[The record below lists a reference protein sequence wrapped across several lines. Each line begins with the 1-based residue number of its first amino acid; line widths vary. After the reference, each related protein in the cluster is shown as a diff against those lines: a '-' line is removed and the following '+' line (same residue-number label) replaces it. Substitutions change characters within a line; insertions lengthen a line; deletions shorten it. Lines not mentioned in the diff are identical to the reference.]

1 MGEKKVT
8 MRQIAKVCGCSLA
21 TVSYALNHT
30 GQGKI
35 SSATRLRVIDTAKRL
50 NYPTTRTIRGKKN
63 RAAILV
69 TTVDGESAGRRLHLT
84 DLAMQLECQLLA
96 LGIPSVILRLRD
108 LVEDWR
114 KILAVS
120 PSVIFVLDG
129 GCQAVAHVNPPCVT
143 PMIFVDCDNNDPL
156 YYKILPDYPS
166 LFGQARQK
174 LGREDLFLVAEPVRS
189 GQLMTLLTQGFPPQ
203 DVCFHNGCRI
213 LVVITCAA
221 LHNTLAVPGG
231 KSHIKQVI
239 HVLPVLRGG
248 TAILRSLSLRFRQR
262 RIVGHIVQRV
272 PAADGRCVPVVIFRQ
287 QIFGNSHEG
296 ADTLV
301 CPYRGAFWKAAGM
314 FRVGQDL
321 IFSVCING
329 QFDPLRKIQAPYIR
343 IFIVKLVVNAFDILN
358 LKLSA

>member
-35 SSATRLRVIDTAKRL
+35 SSATRLRVIDAAKRL
-50 NYPTTRTIRGKKN
+50 NYPTTRTIRAKKN

-69 TTVDGESAGRRLHLT
+69 TTVDGESVGRRLQLT
-84 DLAMQLECQLLA
+84 DLAMRLENELLA

-166 LFGQARQK
+166 LFSQARQK
-174 LGREDLFLVAEPVRS
+174 LGREDLFLMAEPVRS
-189 GQLMTLLTQGFPPQ
+189 GQLMTQLTQDFSPQ
-203 DVCFHNGCRI
+203 DVYFHNGQQSLHEFLHAHQGRKGIVVGDLLGVEVCQHLPAEDVAVICSLDDPGLFPTQVTLLPTPNTIKAKAAADVASDLLTLDYDPTQGNRI
-213 LVVITCAA
+213 LI
-221 LHNTLAVPGG
+221 
-231 KSHIKQVI
+231 
-239 HVLPVLRGG
+239 
-248 TAILRSLSLRFRQR
+248 
-262 RIVGHIVQRV
+262 
-272 PAADGRCVPVVIFRQ
+272 
-287 QIFGNSHEG
+287 G
-296 ADTLV
+296 AD
-301 CPYRGAFWKAAGM
+301 
-314 FRVGQDL
+314 
-321 IFSVCING
+321 FSGNG
-329 QFDPLRKIQAPYIR
+329 
-343 IFIVKLVVNAFDILN
+343 
-358 LKLSA
+358 

>member
-189 GQLMTLLTQGFPPQ
+189 GQLMALLTQGFPPQ
-203 DVCFHNGCRI
+203 DVYFHNGQQSLSGFLDAHRGRKGVVVGDLLGVEVSGQFSPQDLAVICSLDTPGLFPPQVTLLPAPNVQKARAAAAAASDLLTLDYDPTQGNRI
-213 LVVITCAA
+213 LV
-221 LHNTLAVPGG
+221 
-231 KSHIKQVI
+231 
-239 HVLPVLRGG
+239 
-248 TAILRSLSLRFRQR
+248 
-262 RIVGHIVQRV
+262 
-272 PAADGRCVPVVIFRQ
+272 
-287 QIFGNSHEG
+287 G
-296 ADTLV
+296 AD
-301 CPYRGAFWKAAGM
+301 
-314 FRVGQDL
+314 
-321 IFSVCING
+321 FSVNG
-329 QFDPLRKIQAPYIR
+329 
-343 IFIVKLVVNAFDILN
+343 
-358 LKLSA
+358 

>member
-50 NYPTTRTIRGKKN
+50 NYPT
-63 RAAILV
+63 
-69 TTVDGESAGRRLHLT
+69 
-84 DLAMQLECQLLA
+84 
-96 LGIPSVILRLRD
+96 
-108 LVEDWR
+108 
-114 KILAVS
+114 VS

-203 DVCFHNGCRI
+203 DVYFHNGQQSLSGFLDAHRGRKGVVVGDLLGVEVSGQFSPQDLAVICSLDTPGLFPPQVTLLPAPNVQKARAAAAAASDLLTLDYDPTQGNRI
-213 LVVITCAA
+213 LV
-221 LHNTLAVPGG
+221 
-231 KSHIKQVI
+231 
-239 HVLPVLRGG
+239 
-248 TAILRSLSLRFRQR
+248 
-262 RIVGHIVQRV
+262 
-272 PAADGRCVPVVIFRQ
+272 
-287 QIFGNSHEG
+287 G
-296 ADTLV
+296 AD
-301 CPYRGAFWKAAGM
+301 
-314 FRVGQDL
+314 
-321 IFSVCING
+321 FSVNG
-329 QFDPLRKIQAPYIR
+329 
-343 IFIVKLVVNAFDILN
+343 
-358 LKLSA
+358 

>member
-21 TVSYALNHT
+21 TVSYALNHS

-69 TTVDGESAGRRLHLT
+69 TTVDGESAGRRIRLT
-84 DLAMQLECQLLA
+84 DLAMHLEAELLE

-156 YYKILPDYPS
+156 YYKILPNYPS
-166 LFGQARQK
+166 LFRQAQQQ
-174 LGREDLFLVAEPVRS
+174 LGRADLFLMAEPVRS
-189 GQLMTLLTQGFPPQ
+189 GQLMTLLSQNFAPQDVYFHNGQQSLSAFLEDHRGRKGMVVGDLLGVEVCKHIPPQ
-203 DVCFHNGCRI
+203 DLAVICSLDDPGLFPSQVTLLPTPNAAKAKAAATVASDLLTLDYDPTQGNRI
-213 LVVITCAA
+213 LV
-221 LHNTLAVPGG
+221 
-231 KSHIKQVI
+231 
-239 HVLPVLRGG
+239 
-248 TAILRSLSLRFRQR
+248 
-262 RIVGHIVQRV
+262 
-272 PAADGRCVPVVIFRQ
+272 
-287 QIFGNSHEG
+287 G
-296 ADTLV
+296 ADFPT
-301 CPYRGAFWKAAGM
+301 
-314 FRVGQDL
+314 
-321 IFSVCING
+321 NG
-329 QFDPLRKIQAPYIR
+329 
-343 IFIVKLVVNAFDILN
+343 
-358 LKLSA
+358 

>member
-21 TVSYALNHT
+21 TVSYALNHS

-69 TTVDGESAGRRLHLT
+69 TTVDGESVGRRLHLT
-84 DLAMQLECQLLA
+84 DLAMHMEAELLE

-166 LFGQARQK
+166 MFRQAQHQ
-174 LGREDLFLVAEPVRS
+174 LGRKDLFLMAEPVRS
-189 GQLMTLLTQGFPPQ
+189 GQLMTLLSQDFAPEDVYFHNGQQSLSAFVEAHRGRKGVVVGDLLGVEMCAHLPPQDLAVICSLDDPGLFPPQ
-203 DVCFHNGCRI
+203 TILLPTPNASKAKAAASVASDLLTLDYDPTQGNRI
-213 LVVITCAA
+213 LV
-221 LHNTLAVPGG
+221 
-231 KSHIKQVI
+231 
-239 HVLPVLRGG
+239 
-248 TAILRSLSLRFRQR
+248 
-262 RIVGHIVQRV
+262 
-272 PAADGRCVPVVIFRQ
+272 
-287 QIFGNSHEG
+287 G
-296 ADTLV
+296 ADFPT
-301 CPYRGAFWKAAGM
+301 
-314 FRVGQDL
+314 
-321 IFSVCING
+321 NG
-329 QFDPLRKIQAPYIR
+329 
-343 IFIVKLVVNAFDILN
+343 
-358 LKLSA
+358 